1 VSGRK
6 RVALLRGINVGGHNK
21 IPMAG
26 LRDLCAELGWQD
38 VQTYIQSGNL
48 VFTAAPGPPALET
61 DLEEAILD
69 RFGLEITV
77 IVRAASAWA
86 AYMDANPFPAA
97 TEREPNF
104 VHMLLSKAPAAPDA
118 AERLQER
125 ATTGERV
132 ALAGKALWIHYPNGA
147 GRSKLSPALLERLA
161 GSPVTGRNWNTAL
174 KIAEMVQK

>member
-6 RVALLRGINVGGHNK
+6 RIALLRGINVGGHNT

-26 LRDLCAELGWQD
+26 LRELCAGLGWQD

-48 VFTAAPGPPALET
+48 VFNAAAGPQALER
-61 DLEEAILD
+61 DLEGAILE
-69 RFGLEITV
+69 RFGLKIAV

-86 AYMDANPFPAA
+86 EYMDANPFPAA

-104 VHMLLSKAPAAPDA
+104 VHMLLSKSPAAPDA

-125 ATTGERV
+125 ADAGERV
-132 ALAGKALWIHYPNGA
+132 ALAGEALWIHYPNGA
-147 GRSKLSPALLERLA
+147 GRSKLSPALLDRMA
-161 GSPVTGRNWNTAL
+161 GSPVTGRNWKTVL
-174 KIAEMVQK
+174 KIAEMVKK